1 MPAVKP
7 KKELGQHFLHDKRTA
22 QRIVESL
29 QAVDVDNVLEIGP
42 GMCVLTVDLL
52 AKYADKFWAVE
63 IDKESVAYLNATLP
77 ALSKNILGE
86 DFLKIDLSQKFNGK
100 LAIIGNL
107 PYNISSQIFFS
118 ILENRQSV
126 TEVVAMVQREVALR
140 IAEKPG
146 TRTYGILSVLLQ
158 AYYNINYL
166 FTVSEGAFTPPPK
179 VKSAVIRLTR
189 NNTLHLNCNEEL
201 FVKVVKA
208 SFNQRRK
215 TLRNSIR
222 SGFASIEISEKFAQ
236 KRAEQ
241 LSVADFVELT
251 NEVERFISK
260 A

>member
-29 QAVDVDNVLEIGP
+29 QAVNVDNVLEIGP
-42 GMCVLTVDLL
+42 GMGVLTVDLL
-52 AKYADKFWAVE
+52 AKYGDKFWAVE
-63 IDKESVAYLNATLP
+63 IDKESVAYLNTTLP

-189 NNTLHLNCNEEL
+189 NNALHLNCNEEL
-201 FVKVVKA
+201 FFKVVKA
-208 SFNQRRK
+208 S
-215 TLRNSIR
+215 
-222 SGFASIEISEKFAQ
+222 
-236 KRAEQ
+236 
-241 LSVADFVELT
+241 
-251 NEVERFISK
+251 
-260 A
+260 

>member
-42 GMCVLTVDLL
+42 GMGVLTVDLL
-52 AKYADKFWAVE
+52 AKYGDKFWAVE

-189 NNTLHLNCNEEL
+189 NNALHLNCNEEL
-201 FVKVVKA
+201 FFKVVKA

-222 SGFASIEISEKFAQ
+222 SGFASIEISEKFSQ

-251 NEVERFISK
+251 NEVEKFISK